1 MKSWRTFD
9 PTNNDTMNATATKT
23 FLTENKSEVIAF
35 YNSKV
40 SGIYEV
46 SLKDFMGDLLS
57 NFRKITTGEDL
68 KKFDLIGNL
77 EAAKSRL
84 GLFSQSVQTTYTKP
98 YAESNHAKQVAYF
111 GAEKTKQL
119 NNI

>member
-1 MKSWRTFD
+1 
-9 PTNNDTMNATATKT
+9 MNTSTTKE
-23 FLTENKSEVIAF
+23 FLTANKTEVIAF
-35 YNSKV
+35 YNEKV
-40 SGIYEV
+40 SGLYEV

-68 KKFDLIGNL
+68 KKFDLMGNL